1 MPTPDSGQPTPSTIG
16 SSHIDHETALSMA
29 KSIRRAEVALLGDDT
44 DGISTALQ
52 MELSRAHATLVPR
65 PTAATRFVIPTPT
78 ATEDEI
84 LAAAEQG
91 ALLVQASDVSA
102 LVDAY
107 QAVWFPESLQEAA
120 RRAREDARK
129 LALMK
134 AFSVKVNADKWHSE
148 LVELADGPLAEAQRR
163 QRPPG
168 LRLGRPREAAQ
179 PATCPRPSAAWTA
192 TRAAPAARP
201 SPLVDVDG
209 PHAGELEAGAPQV
222 AERAGLVR
230 ARRLRGDHLA
240 AERRGVGAAAGDQA
254 WCAPRAAGVHG
265 RPPRPEPAHPVLT

>member
-1 MPTPDSGQPTPSTIG
+1 MSTPDSGQPNASIG

-44 DGISTALQ
+44 DGISTALR

-65 PTAATRFVIPTPT
+65 PTPATRFVIPTST

-120 RRAREDARK
+120 RRAREEARK

-148 LVELADGPLAEAQRR
+148 LSSSRM
-163 QRPPG
+163 
-168 LRLGRPREAAQ
+168 
-179 PATCPRPSAAWTA
+179 
-192 TRAAPAARP
+192 AR
-201 SPLVDVDG
+201 SQKRSG
-209 PHAGELEAGAPQV
+209 S
-222 AERAGLVR
+222 
-230 ARRLRGDHLA
+230 DHLDSA
-240 AERRGVGAAAGDQA
+240 SVDREKLRASHLSEAERRLDSHA
-254 WCAPRAAGVHG
+254 RSF
-265 RPPRPEPAHPVLT
+265 RR

>member
-1 MPTPDSGQPTPSTIG
+1 MPTPDSGQPTASTIG

-52 MELSRAHATLVPR
+52 MELSRAHATLVPK
-65 PTAATRFVIPTPT
+65 PTPATRFVIPTST

-102 LVDAY
+102 LVNAY
-107 QAVWFPESLQEAA
+107 QAVWFPDSLQEAA

-134 AFSVKVNADKWHSE
+134 AYSIKVNADKWHHE
-148 LVELADGPLAEAQRR
+148 LTSSRMARSQKRGGSDDHLD
-163 QRPPG
+163 PG
-168 LRLGRPREAAQ
+168 TVDRE
-179 PATCPRPSAAWTA
+179 
-192 TRAAPAARP
+192 
-201 SPLVDVDG
+201 
-209 PHAGELEAGAPQV
+209 
-222 AERAGLVR
+222 
-230 ARRLRGDHLA
+230 RLRSSHLSE
-240 AERRGVGAAAGDQA
+240 AERRVDSHA
-254 WCAPRAAGVHG
+254 RSF
-265 RPPRPEPAHPVLT
+265 RR

>member
-1 MPTPDSGQPTPSTIG
+1 
-16 SSHIDHETALSMA
+16 MA

-44 DGISTALQ
+44 DGISSALQ
-52 MELSRAHATLVPR
+52 MELSRAHATLVPK
-65 PTAATRFVIPTPT
+65 PTPATRFVIPTPT

-148 LVELADGPLAEAQRR
+148 LSSSRM
-163 QRPPG
+163 
-168 LRLGRPREAAQ
+168 
-179 PATCPRPSAAWTA
+179 
-192 TRAAPAARP
+192 AR
-201 SPLVDVDG
+201 S
-209 PHAGELEAGAPQV
+209 QK
-222 AERAGLVR
+222 RS
-230 ARRLRGDHLA
+230 GDHMDAGSVDREKLRA
-240 AERRGVGAAAGDQA
+240 SHLSEAERRVDSHA
-254 WCAPRAAGVHG
+254 RSF
-265 RPPRPEPAHPVLT
+265 RR